1 MGVHWLSA
9 GQRLDVSN
17 RGERHAYRPRHAAD
31 RRDRRPRAGIPQR
44 AGLLAATRRLRLTRM
59 Q

>member
-1 MGVHWLSA
+1 MGVHWLSS

-17 RGERHAYRPRHAAD
+17 RGERRAYRPRHAAD
-31 RRDRRPRAGIPQR
+31 LRDRRRAGIPQR

-59 Q
+59 H